1 MDRLARNLAMPMP
14 RRRALRLL
22 GSALVLAAVP
32 ALHPLW
38 AGARAAGDAR

>member
-14 RRRALRLL
+14 RPRALRLL

-32 ALHPLW
+32 A
-38 AGARAAGDAR
+38 